1 MDKEFI
7 RERIKKAC
15 TSSIYNPATSIS
27 TDNVNNSVHE
37 EKQVKGRIKDMS
49 IIGLLEGAPLHVT
62 AYCRCDEEELPVQ
75 VASVELQKR
84 FLEESIRR
92 IPSWTCAGVFI
103 DQCPKNTSLKK
114 RPAFKAMVDNSGSY
128 DLVLCQSIS
137 VLGRKL
143 EGKNGIAA
151 QLQELSK
158 QGIYFFFQC
167 ERLYTGDAS
176 WKLSW
181 MLLSSMARQEC
192 RWGKRNATMK
202 IPPREANKK
211 DGQRRRHSRAIR
223 KPIEGE

>member
-1 MDKEFI
+1 
-7 RERIKKAC
+7 
-15 TSSIYNPATSIS
+15 
-27 TDNVNNSVHE
+27 
-37 EKQVKGRIKDMS
+37 
-49 IIGLLEGAPLHVT
+49 
-62 AYCRCDEEELPVQ
+62 
-75 VASVELQKR
+75 
-84 FLEESIRR
+84 LEESIRR